1 MNLHNHID
9 KMDTPIEKFS
19 QNVLIFLYDA
29 VNIGSMILVALLSV
43 LIITYGVGIYST
55 NNDILQLSF
64 YLFFW
69 ELGSLVVFLTFVAV
83 CGQTDS
89 CGYKHTSRLIFIIS
103 IFFWVILAFVMP
115 GILHHYMG
123 YNL

>member
-9 KMDTPIEKFS
+9 KKDTPTEKFS
-19 QNVLIFLYDA
+19 QNCLNFLYDV
-29 VNIGSMILVALLSV
+29 VNIGSTILIAILSA
-43 LIITYGVGIYST
+43 LIITYSVGIYST
-55 NNDILQLSF
+55 DNDILQLSF
-64 YLFFW
+64 HLFFW

-83 CGQTDS
+83 CRQIDS
-89 CGYKHTSRLIFIIS
+89 CGHKETGHLIFITS
-103 IFFWVILAFVMP
+103 IFFWVVLAFVMP